1 MPMTLE
7 QEVAHL
13 RVVCAER
20 RDALIMRTAEWV
32 RLFNFI
38 RGPTPEEAYCL
49 TNAMKKAK
57 SPQHAHRGGNPSSA
71 GRRRDRNA
79 ARIGTAM
86 MKRIAA
92 NPGMPRSAK

>member
-20 RDALIMRTAEWV
+20 RDALIMRNAEWV

-57 SPQHAHRGGNPSSA
+57 GAQGVK
-71 GRRRDRNA
+71 DC
-79 ARIGTAM
+79 
-86 MKRIAA
+86 IAA
-92 NPGMPRSAK
+92 LWRVMAEEKVRQACQK